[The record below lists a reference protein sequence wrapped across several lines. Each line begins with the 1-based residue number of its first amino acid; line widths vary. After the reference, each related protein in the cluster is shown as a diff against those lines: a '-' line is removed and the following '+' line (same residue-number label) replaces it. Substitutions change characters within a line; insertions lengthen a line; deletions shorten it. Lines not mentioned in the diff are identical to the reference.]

1 MIKRFIYICL
11 SLCLLVGCSSLPVNP
26 TISEDYP
33 PIFPDYV
40 GVTIP
45 DGIAPLNFD
54 IKGMEA
60 AEVMDVM
67 VKGSRGGKMHVNG
80 KYARFDIEDWH
91 ALLHQNVGDSIQ
103 LTVSIRKDG
112 DWIQYKPFS
121 IYVSE
126 DALSEFGLTYRRIPP
141 GYDAYGTMGLYQRDL
156 SNFEE
161 TALVQND
168 AIDQNC
174 VNCHTSNRGNG
185 EQFTFHVRG
194 KYGAT
199 IVGNDGKMDVLAP
212 QNQDLGG
219 GLVYPFWHPSGDY
232 IAYSTNETHQNF
244 HQLRD
249 LRVEVYDLKSD
260 IIIYKSSTHE
270 ILLDSLLANP
280 DVMENYPV
288 FSPDGEWLYYTA
300 AQRIDTVWKNYP
312 EVKYNIC
319 RIRFDANTGQLGDSI
334 ETVVDAQSIGKSAN
348 MPRISFD
355 GRFLLYT
362 LSDYGCFPIWHPESD
377 LWMKDLETGETYPL
391 AEANSS
397 DSESF
402 HNWSLNSRWI
412 VFTSR
417 RDDGLYTNL
426 YLAHVDEKGRVS
438 KAFCLPQKNPK
449 EYYVETIYSFNTPDF
464 IQNKIHRDEQALYRS
479 LLDGNRVPTTLK
491 KMK

>member
-67 VKGSRGGKMHVNG
+67 VKGSRGGEMHMNG

-391 AEANSS
+391 DEANSS

-449 EYYVETIYSFNTPDF
+449 EYYVETIDF

>member
-1 MIKRFIYICL
+1 MKRFIYICL
-11 SLCLLVGCSSLPVNP
+11 SLCLLVGCSSLPVDP
-26 TISEDYP
+26 TISDDYP

-45 DGIAPLNFD
+45 DGITPLNFD
-54 IKGMEA
+54 VKGMEA
-60 AEVMDVM
+60 AEVMDV
-67 VKGSRGGKMHVNG
+67 VAIGSRGGEMHVNG
-80 KYARFDIEDWH
+80 KYARFDIDDWH
-91 ALLHQNVGDSIQ
+91 TLLHQNVGESIH

-112 DWIQYKPFS
+112 AWTQYKPFS
-121 IYVSE
+121 IFVSE

-141 GYDAYGTMGLYQRDL
+141 GYDAYGSMGLYQRDL

-174 VNCHTSNRGNG
+174 VNCHTSNRGNAG
-185 EQFTFHVRG
+185 QFSFHVRG

-199 IVGNDGKMDVLAP
+199 IVGNGGKIDVLAP
-212 QNQDLGG
+212 QNQELGG
-219 GLVYPFWHPSGDY
+219 GLVYPFWHPSGDF

-260 IIIYKSSTHE
+260 IIIYKPSTHE
-270 ILLDSLLANP
+270 ILLDSLLADPN
-280 DVMENYPV
+280 VMENFPA
-288 FSPDGEWLYYTA
+288 FSPDGKWLYYTA

-319 RIRFDANTGQLGDSI
+319 RVRFDANTEQLGDSI
-334 ETVVDAQSIGKSAN
+334 ETVVDARSIGKSAN

-362 LSDYGCFPIWHPESD
+362 LSDYGCFPIWHPEAD
-377 LWMKDLETGETYPL
+377 LWMMDLETGESYPL
-391 AEANSS
+391 DEANSS

-417 RDDGLYTNL
+417 RDDSLYTNL

-449 EYYVETIYSFNTPDF
+449 EYYAETIYSFNTPDF
-464 IQNKIHRDEQALYRS
+464 IQSKIYRDKQALYKS
-479 LLDGNRVPTTLK
+479 LLEGNRVPTLLK
-491 KMK
+491 KME